1 MEVDAQPPPQPNGA
15 EAGGQPQNNARVD
28 PSWKRVWQLPELR
41 DAVQSWTLASDAGVC
56 IFNKI

>member
-1 MEVDAQPPPQPNGA
+1 MGDGVPQADPA
-15 EAGGQPQNNARVD
+15 NNAKVD

-56 IFNKI
+56 INVIKRTY